1 MSRDP
6 QQSTRS
12 VRGERLLHAPADR
25 RGRGA
30 LPPLEIALLALAVL
44 GISLSAPLA
53 TYAAAPALAIAFWRN
68 VMASAVLMPRVV
80 TGRNRWPGK
89 ADLALSALA
98 GLFLAAHFGTW
109 IPSLNMTSV
118 AASTALVCTTPLWTG
133 VIAKARGRS
142 VSAAAWGGMLLAL
155 VGVTVVSSVD
165 VGSSS
170 RAIVGDALALV
181 GGACMAAYLTVGES
195 VRRRVDTGTYTAVCY
210 GTAAVALLVACL
222 ATGSDLIGFDTRTW
236 AALFGLTIAG
246 QLVGHSLLNR
256 SLSVVSGS
264 TVAVVSLLEVPGASF
279 LAAILLGQAPAL
291 PVYLGVAVTLIG
303 VYIVI
308 QAESRAS

>member
-1 MSRDP
+1 M
-6 QQSTRS
+6 
-12 VRGERLLHAPADR
+12 RGERLLHAPADR

-210 GTAAVALLVACL
+210 GAAAVALLVACL
-222 ATGSDLIGFDTRTW
+222 ATDSDLIGFDTRTW

-308 QAESRAS
+308 RAESRAS